1 MSHPS
6 SHTLSESDSKELLAS
21 YGVPFATEK
30 KVLTADDA
38 VDAADNVG
46 YPVVAKLGGD
56 KIAHKTERGL
66 VRLRLQDAD
75 AVRMA
80 ANDLLAASRPE
91 DGDVHV
97 LIAPM
102 VSGSRELIAGLLV
115 DQQFG

>member
-21 YGVPFATEK
+21 FGVPFATEK
-30 KVLTADDA
+30 KVANAEEA
-38 VDAADNVG
+38 VLAADTIG

-66 VRLRLQDAD
+66 VRLRLNGAD
-75 AVRMA
+75 AVRGA
-80 ANDLLAASRPE
+80 ADDLLALSRPE

-97 LIAPM
+97 LVAPM
-102 VSGSRELIAGLLV
+102 VS
-115 DQQFG
+115 